1 MDSSG
6 KTLSFFEVGCRSLAP
21 DKIAVWSIGKSPR
34 NGRIQAALHPVKT
47 FWCALSSKKFLVSR
61 INVTGDKMRT
71 VSISASN
78 EKSRYT
84 HNISSQ
90 ASSDQVFDSS
100 LCWYEY
106 FAAHVPAFLLGR

>member
-6 KTLSFFEVGCRSLAP
+6 ETLSFFEIGRRSLAP
-21 DKIAVWSIGKSPR
+21 DKIAVWSISQSPR
-34 NGRIQAALHPVKT
+34 NGHIQAALHPVKT

-61 INVTGDKMRT
+61 INVTGDKLRT

-90 ASSDQVFDSS
+90 TSSYKVLD
-100 LCWYEY
+100 
-106 FAAHVPAFLLGR
+106 R